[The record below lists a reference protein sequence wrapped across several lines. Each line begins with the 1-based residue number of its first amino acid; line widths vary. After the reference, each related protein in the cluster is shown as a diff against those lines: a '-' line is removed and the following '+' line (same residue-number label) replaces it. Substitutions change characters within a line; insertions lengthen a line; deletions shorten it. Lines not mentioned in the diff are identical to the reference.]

1 MLINNDFLIEN
12 NFEVDVEMNLSVHYS
27 SKDGVIELTDYSET
41 LKDSSVRTDNFWEII
56 IRKEND
62 IQIVTFNGELSKLML
77 FLEFCDLDYNYY
89 FPNGVF

>member
-12 NFEVDVEMNLSVHYS
+12 DFEVDVEMNLSVHYT

-41 LKDSSVRTDNFWEII
+41 LKDSSVKTKNYWEIV

-62 IQIVTFNGELSKLML
+62 IQIVTFDGNLSKLRL
-77 FLEFCDLDYNYY
+77 FLEFCDLDYNHY
-89 FPNGVF
+89 FPNEAF